1 MIEWFKDKAK
11 EEKYANVSKEAK
23 TYRDTYLEKYSVEAL
38 RVLLKGDN
46 TISNLILVDNNSKDY
61 FYYYTTVS
69 DICKY
74 YGAPGNRPAH
84 GTIALYYKNGKYS
97 YSKEKLEKEDAE
109 SYSRAIIEGLIKIA
123 ELAKNLTYNKW
134 DTYERFFDRIKK
146 DFSNNPCRNSFLDKG
161 GSLKTYVLCFLNILY
176 PEKFCSFYTTDWFEI
191 LEKFFGLTTENGY
204 FKRMFSI
211 NKKLQEVVKQTNL
224 AKEVV
229 YRILVDELWN
239 NTKSKAEGA
248 KEIVD
253 DTSVKT
259 VQNEKK
265 ADANLGEESKEFP
278 DKLKNLYNRIF
289 FGAPGTGKSYKLQK
303 DQEAYFNHQVI
314 WKEKKEDKI
323 EEEPQQAFERVTF
336 HPDYYYSNF
345 VGSYKPIMEGDNIRY
360 KFVPGPFL
368 RVYAKAKHN
377 TKPALLIIEEIN
389 RANVAAVF
397 GDVFQLLDRTGNGES
412 EYPIAASEDVKQ
424 WLAEHDIYETEL
436 SIPSNM
442 YIWATMNSADQGVF
456 PMDTAFKRRWS
467 FEYLDINKGA
477 DVVKGWTNGKQ
488 WNEFR
493 EAINDKLV
501 DEAKINEDKCMGPFF
516 LKQEEV
522 ALWGEKGFDEIFKSK
537 ILMYLF
543 EDAGKQKRSLIFS
556 DKANTFSRLCN
567 AYDKKEAFKN
577 EELNKLCPNNQ
588 SQQPNG
594 GASNEELQE
603 QSQQTNGEV
612 SNDESRE

>member
-1 MIEWFKDKAK
+1 M
-11 EEKYANVSKEAK
+11 
-23 TYRDTYLEKYSVEAL
+23 
-38 RVLLKGDN
+38 
-46 TISNLILVDNNSKDY
+46 
-61 FYYYTTVS
+61 
-69 DICKY
+69 
-74 YGAPGNRPAH
+74 
-84 GTIALYYKNGKYS
+84 NGK
-97 YSKEKLEKEDAE
+97 D
-109 SYSRAIIEGLIKIA
+109 IE
-123 ELAKNLTYNKW
+123 
-134 DTYERFFDRIKK
+134 
-146 DFSNNPCRNSFLDKG
+146 
-161 GSLKTYVLCFLNILY
+161 
-176 PEKFCSFYTTDWFEI
+176 
-191 LEKFFGLTTENGY
+191 
-204 FKRMFSI
+204 
-211 NKKLQEVVKQTNL
+211 
-224 AKEVV
+224 
-229 YRILVDELWN
+229 
-239 NTKSKAEGA
+239 
-248 KEIVD
+248 
-253 DTSVKT
+253 
-259 VQNEKK
+259 
-265 ADANLGEESKEFP
+265 
-278 DKLKNLYNRIF
+278 
-289 FGAPGTGKSYKLQK
+289 
-303 DQEAYFNHQVI
+303 
-314 WKEKKEDKI
+314 
-323 EEEPQQAFERVTF
+323 
-336 HPDYYYSNF
+336 
-345 VGSYKPIMEGDNIRY
+345 Y
-360 KFVPGPFL
+360 KFIPGPFL
-368 RVYAKAKHN
+368 RAYVKAKQN
-377 TKPALLIIEEIN
+377 PKTPVLLIIEEIN

-424 WLAEHDIYETEL
+424 WLSEHCIDETEL

-603 QSQQTNGEV
+603 QSQQANGEV
-612 SNDESRE
+612 SNDESQE